1 MTSKPQLAAQVPPK
15 PKFAAP
21 SVPPRVGT
29 LSTPAPGSMA
39 APKTGPVPRAMPTPS
54 APPAAYPA
62 PTLRTPLPH
71 TPAKAVAPSVA
82 RPASPA
88 SVAPASAAPRSVAP
102 PSVAPPS
109 SMAAPTFVPPAR
121 AMSRS
126 ARLDEIRDAA
136 SDFVCA
142 ESAMEGASLG
152 LGALFGAFGCRA
164 AMAHLLDES
173 AAEFAVVAALG
184 EGASAHVLSRNHM
197 SDWALSAAAHS
208 KRPVLLSYSEYS
220 PEPPARHAAFGVAKK
235 VLLVPAVSPDQRVLG
250 VIELVDTKGVLALD
264 KETVS
269 TLVAF
274 GERLGALIGSK
285 GIRLGNLLGPQRSL
299 PSLVDVMIPMAE
311 DISRLTLPDCDL
323 EDDLDQAV

>member
-1 MTSKPQLAAQVPPK
+1 
-15 PKFAAP
+15 
-21 SVPPRVGT
+21 
-29 LSTPAPGSMA
+29 
-39 APKTGPVPRAMPTPS
+39 
-54 APPAAYPA
+54 
-62 PTLRTPLPH
+62 
-71 TPAKAVAPSVA
+71 
-82 RPASPA
+82 
-88 SVAPASAAPRSVAP
+88 
-102 PSVAPPS
+102 
-109 SMAAPTFVPPAR
+109 
-121 AMSRS
+121 MSRS

-285 GIRLGNLLGPQRSL
+285 GIRLGNLLGQLALAGRRDDPDGRRYLPAHPAGLRPRRRPRPSGLTPRAPASAPRERAPENGSAGKENQRYFAGTLAVAEL
-299 PSLVDVMIPMAE
+299 P
-311 DISRLTLPDCDL
+311 R
-323 EDDLDQAV
+323 